1 MWSWR
6 YGQSSTSPESTGHA
20 SLPRPPIR
28 MSPPAA
34 SCPFTVSLPL
44 PPIRTS
50 RPVPPVIWSLP
61 LPPLT
66 VSFPSWPFRTSGPFP
81 PRMMSF
87 PPAPL
92 MVSAPFPPQMTSL
105 PDVPVRV
112 SEAFVP
118 TIVQS
123 ADVSPTVVVVVA
135 ELLVLEGS
143 AVDEVTFAVLVMM
156 VPFGVAAFTFT
167 TRVNEALA
175 SSARLGLLQLTAPV
189 PPTEGVE
196 QLQPAAVVRDTNVV
210 LVGVVSES
218 DALVAVAGPPLVTPI
233 EYVMFDPA
241 TTGSGESDFVMAR
254 LAPGTASAGSAGSN
268 STPTPASNTMTRRSL
283 ADGVMTDPL
292 PRPFP
297 ALPQPSHTTRR
308 LPASQHANAVCWV
321 AREGRGQRRWAPR
334 ARSRSTRGP

>member
-105 PDVPVRV
+105 PDVPVRA

-175 SSARLGLLQLTAPV
+175 LLATLGLVQVTVPV
-189 PPTEGVE
+189 PPTDGVE
-196 QLQPAAVVRDTNVV
+196 QVQLAAAVRDTNVV
-210 LVGVVSES
+210 LGGTTSLKLA
-218 DALVAVAGPPLVTPI
+218 ALAASGPELCTVRPYVRLPPVAP
-233 EYVMFDPA
+233 
-241 TTGSGESDFVMAR
+241 GSGESDLVTDR
-254 LAPGTASAGSAGSN
+254 SAPNPAVPTVVVVVAELLVLEGSAVDEV
-268 STPTPASNTMTRRSL
+268 TFAVLVMMVPF
-283 ADGVMTDPL
+283 GVAAFT
-292 PRPFP
+292 F
-297 ALPQPSHTTRR
+297 TTRVNEA
-308 LPASQHANAVCWV
+308 LALLATL
-321 AREGRGQRRWAPR
+321 GL
-334 ARSRSTRGP
+334 